1 LKKTKVILIEDE
13 EFTRTTIRTALIQ
26 QGLDIVFDTD
36 RVSAAVEFAKR
47 NEIDAAVIDYNLGN
61 GPTGIDAANALRKN
75 DPELGIVL
83 LTAFLNPLQ
92 LESKMAKL
100 PRGSKYLIKHSVSEI
115 SVLVREIEAAISA
128 KK

>member
-13 EFTRTTIRTALIQ
+13 EFTRTTIRTALTQ

-36 RVSAAVEFAKR
+36 RVSAAIEFAKR

>member
-1 LKKTKVILIEDE
+1 MRPLFRRLYQWGCHEIY
-13 EFTRTTIRTALIQ
+13 
-26 QGLDIVFDTD
+26 
-36 RVSAAVEFAKR
+36 AAVPNQFRANFYTSKFLSVVVANL

-115 SVLVREIEAAISA
+115 GVLVREIEAAISA

>member
-1 LKKTKVILIEDE
+1 MKKTKVILIEDE

>member
-1 LKKTKVILIEDE
+1 MKKTKVILIEDE
-13 EFTRTTIRTALIQ
+13 EFTRTTIRTALTQ

-36 RVSAAVEFAKR
+36 RVSAAIEFAKR

-115 SVLVREIEAAISA
+115 GVLVREIEAAISA

>member
-13 EFTRTTIRTALIQ
+13 EFTRTTIRTALTQ

-36 RVSAAVEFAKR
+36 RVSAAIEFAKR

-115 SVLVREIEAAISA
+115 GVLVREIEAAISA

>member
-1 LKKTKVILIEDE
+1 MKKTKVILIEDE
-13 EFTRTTIRTALIQ
+13 EFTRTTIRTALTQ

-36 RVSAAVEFAKR
+36 RVSAAIEFAKR

-115 SVLVREIEAAISA
+115 GVLVREIEAAISA
-128 KK
+128 EK

>member
-1 LKKTKVILIEDE
+1 MKKTKVILIEDD

-100 PRGSKYLIKHSVSEI
+100 PRGSKYLIKHSVSEL

>member
-1 LKKTKVILIEDE
+1 MKKTKVILIEDE
-13 EFTRTTIRTALIQ
+13 EFTRTTIRTALTQ

-36 RVSAAVEFAKR
+36 RVSAAIEFAKR

-115 SVLVREIEAAISA
+115 GVLVREI
-128 KK
+128 